1 MHTVSLRTRRTWSNM
16 YPHIPAL
23 VGGISIL
30 ILFPSSITSL
40 LKHIFVSSLAMD
52 SALSLIPILRL
63 ITSTETTSSRYFNSY
78 RSKNKCRVSLEQVKF
93 SHNVNH
99 APGLSHCKCSGGM
112 LAYSSWKHLCIKSMQ
127 AVILHVHI

>member
-1 MHTVSLRTRRTWSNM
+1 MCCVVHTVGLRMRWHFM

-30 ILFPSSITSL
+30 MLFPPSITSL
-40 LKHIFVSSLAMD
+40 LKHILVSSLAMD

-78 RSKNKCRVSLEQVKF
+78 RSKNKLEQVKCLL
-93 SHNVNH
+93 NH
-99 APGLSHCKCSGGM
+99 APALSHCKCSGGM
-112 LAYSSWKHLCIKSMQ
+112 LAYSSWKHLCMKSMQ
-127 AVILHVHI
+127 AFILHVHI